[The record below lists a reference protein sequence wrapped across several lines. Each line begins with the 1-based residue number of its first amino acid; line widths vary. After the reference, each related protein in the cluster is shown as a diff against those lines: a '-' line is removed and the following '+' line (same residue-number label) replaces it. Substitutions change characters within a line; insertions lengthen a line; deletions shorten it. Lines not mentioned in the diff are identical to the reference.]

1 MFMDQLVGL
10 HTGRALPPLATIDL
24 VGWDVHAAIVDNL
37 VGSTN
42 DFAHASFEL
51 PKYMRDLIARGHLGR
66 KSRDKGG
73 FYKKIGDDQF
83 VLMPKTGDYVPR
95 GEIVVPVPAF
105 VERMQAA
112 VAKGDHVAAFD
123 VMCTA
128 NGHEADLL
136 RQIML
141 GYVSYG
147 LGLVGQVVERP
158 RDIDR
163 IMSYG
168 FSWAPPGMVVDAIGA
183 ERTIELLDRLKMP
196 VPACVRDAAEHH
208 RPVFHEEIN
217 TARLFPVAA

>member
-1 MFMDQLVGL
+1 
-10 HTGRALPPLATIDL
+10 
-24 VGWDVHAAIVDNL
+24 
-37 VGSTN
+37 
-42 DFAHASFEL
+42 
-51 PKYMRDLIARGHLGR
+51 MRDLIARGHLGR

-73 FYKKIGDDQF
+73 FYKKVGDDQF

-147 LGLVGQVVERP
+147 LGLVDQVVERP